1 MVMHVLKKCIFCR
14 FEFLAGNWSQIDHN
28 VLFLNM
34 SGQECKNC
42 KSIVGGNFCPK
53 CGQATNTHRINAL
66 YFLHD
71 IPHSILHVDKGF
83 PYTFWQLIKR
93 PARAL
98 DEYLAGRRIQ
108 YFRPF
113 SYVLI
118 MSAICVLIVSRIRNY
133 MEDLQQ
139 HAGEASTH
147 SSFFSHYQ
155 AVFIFLMI
163 PLVGSITWLV
173 FRRDKYNFWEHLLI
187 NTYLAAQLNV
197 LLVLINVFSLFKYLI
212 TGSDSYSITMFMG
225 VFMIYYAFTF
235 SGLMS
240 SENRGWL
247 LGLKLGLMCF
257 LLSSVYI
264 TAMIFAGI
272 TKG

>member
-1 MVMHVLKKCIFCR
+1 
-14 FEFLAGNWSQIDHN
+14 
-28 VLFLNM
+28 M
-34 SGQECKNC
+34 STQECKNC
-42 KSIVGGNFCPK
+42 NTVVDGNFCPQ
-53 CGQATNTHRINAL
+53 CGQASNTHRINGL
-66 YFLHD
+66 FFLHD

-83 PYTFWQLIKR
+83 PYTFYQLIKR

-98 DEYLAGRRIQ
+98 DEYLAGRRVK
-108 YFRPF
+108 YYRPL

-118 MSAICVLIVSRIRNY
+118 MSTICVLIVSRIRIYIQEHQYLGNSV
-133 MEDLQQ
+133 D
-139 HAGEASTH
+139 HA
-147 SSFFSHYQ
+147 SFFSHYQ

-163 PLVGSITWLV
+163 PLAGGITWVV
-173 FRRDKYNFWEHLLI
+173 FRKSKYNFWEHILI

-197 LLVLINVFSLFKYLI
+197 LLVFISIFSLFKYLI
-212 TGSDSYSITMFMG
+212 TGSTSYSITIFMAL
-225 VFMIYYAFTF
+225 FMVYYAFTF
-235 SGLMS
+235 SGLMNK
-240 SENRGWL
+240 ENKGIL